1 MEYHAIMKKHVSLVA
16 RVKESAPM
24 KETQVWSLGRE
35 DPLKKGMATH
45 YSILARRIPWTAEPG
60 GLQSMGSQRIRHD
73 WVTNTFTFS
82 MKKQESI
89 STGGKMDPCH
99 KRHKWI
105 YSALLCISQNPSTSL
120 HAQYQ
125 YPSSAHYHLLSVSL
139 LKLPTIT
146 LTFSLTFQKYTVC
159 CWNADTSVKFP
170 FATRIKSTLNM
181 V

>member
-105 YSALLCISQNPSTSL
+105 YVAWLHNLFEVQKKAEPTHDHGGQNGGYL
-120 HAQYQ
+120 WGRHWQEEAMGE
-125 YPSSAHYHLLSVSL
+125 LSGGAGHVRDRNPEQPY
-139 LKLPTIT
+139 K
-146 LTFSLTFQKYTVC
+146 
-159 CWNADTSVKFP
+159 
-170 FATRIKSTLNM
+170 
-181 V
+181 